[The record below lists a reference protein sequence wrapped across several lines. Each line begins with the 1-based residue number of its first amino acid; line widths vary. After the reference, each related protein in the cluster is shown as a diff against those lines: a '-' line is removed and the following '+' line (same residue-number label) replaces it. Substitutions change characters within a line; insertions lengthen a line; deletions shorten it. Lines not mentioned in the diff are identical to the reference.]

1 MVVVGGTVVGGTI
14 GSVAGGWVTEGSVAG
29 GTVVD
34 GAVGSPVIGTEGT
47 VGKVVTVVLP
57 EDPVVEWV
65 EEPTVELLPVVF
77 QVGQASKLGSV
88 VPMEMANTKIAVSM
102 MLQARINKRLFIET
116 SFCVEYHVIIEQ
128 KRKKCNYFM
137 SKYFLFP
144 KFML

>member
-1 MVVVGGTVVGGTI
+1 MVVVGGTVVGGTV
-14 GSVAGGWVTEGSVAG
+14 GSVAGGWVAEGSVAG
-29 GTVVD
+29 GTV
-34 GAVGSPVIGTEGT
+34 GSPVVGTEGA

-65 EEPTVELLPVVF
+65 EDPAVELLPEVF
-77 QVGQASKLGSV
+77 QVGQESKLGSV
-88 VPMEMANTKIAVSM
+88 VPMEIANTKIAVSM

-128 KRKKCNYFM
+128 KWKKCNYFM
-137 SKYFLFP
+137 SKRFLFS